1 MRIHFYGRLAEQIGR
16 SIELDVEGDCSVAE
30 LRGRLAA
37 DYPHSAQALG
47 QRVRACVGDT
57 IVADSH
63 VVRPGETVEFLPPVS
78 GG

>member
-1 MRIHFYGRLAEQIGR
+1 MKIHFYGRLAERLGR
-16 SIELDVEGDCSVAE
+16 HVDLDIRGDCSIAE
-30 LRGRLAA
+30 LRDRLAA
-37 DYPHSAQALG
+37 DIPEAAGALDR
-47 QRVRACVGDT
+47 RVRACVGDT